1 MAEPTT
7 AEKIRG
13 LRWILAASAL
23 GAIFVQMIFGPVFVL
38 FLDEL
43 RMPKDRIGFI
53 QSLFPFCGLLA
64 LFVAPVVTRVGLRRI
79 FICFYSIRKVTIF
92 FLVLCPWILSK
103 FGLGP
108 TFVYVVVIIFIF
120 AICRAVAETAQSS
133 WAQEYVPNSM
143 RGRFSA
149 IATVTS
155 NVFAIG
161 ALAAATV
168 VIRHSEGLNGY
179 VILIAVASIIGLIS
193 VLLYIPV
200 PGGKPVVGRSAQTDH
215 WKEMSGA
222 LRDRNYLTYLLS
234 WGLMMM
240 AAGAMMTF
248 VPLFMKEHVELSAD
262 NVVSLEVS
270 ALVGTMLST
279 YLWGWAADRYGGKPV
294 LVSAVGILALTP
306 TCWMLM
312 PRGIGWSYYAALGIA
327 FVYGVGIIG
336 AMHGG
341 AILRYNVLVP
351 PEKKTG
357 YLAIYYAWTG
367 VVGGLAPLLAGSM
380 LVALASLK
388 GQFFIFK
395 IDPYTPLF
403 GTSLLF
409 LTGSVIL
416 CRRIVARSD
425 MPTRRFVSLFVQ
437 GNPLSAFGAMIRYNL
452 ARDESA
458 RLSVTERLGE
468 TKSPLNVDQL
478 LEALSDPS
486 FNVRYEAIVSVARTR
501 PDERLI
507 DQLIAILRSREP
519 DLSIAATWAL
529 GRIKASRGKATGP
542 LREALDSDYPLLQ
555 ARSAR
560 ELANLG
566 DAEIIP
572 KLLDR
577 FRNEQD
583 YALRVAFG
591 SALGVLC
598 CEAAIEPIFGVLQTA
613 RTDTVRNELTLALA
627 RIVGAE
633 HRFMSLWRRTR
644 DDTGTATSQAM
655 SAIKK
660 QWKKI
665 RPDYG
670 EFNRSVSSC
679 ANALASNDLRAGAI
693 MLADVLDN
701 LLPCADNFPT
711 AAAAVLRLCADQLR
725 AFDPARKEY
734 LLLAL
739 HALRCGLD
747 QMQENQRRNK
757 E

>member
-1 MAEPTT
+1 
-7 AEKIRG
+7 
-13 LRWILAASAL
+13 
-23 GAIFVQMIFGPVFVL
+23 
-38 FLDEL
+38 
-43 RMPKDRIGFI
+43 
-53 QSLFPFCGLLA
+53 
-64 LFVAPVVTRVGLRRI
+64 
-79 FICFYSIRKVTIF
+79 
-92 FLVLCPWILSK
+92 
-103 FGLGP
+103 
-108 TFVYVVVIIFIF
+108 
-120 AICRAVAETAQSS
+120 
-133 WAQEYVPNSM
+133 
-143 RGRFSA
+143 
-149 IATVTS
+149 
-155 NVFAIG
+155 
-161 ALAAATV
+161 
-168 VIRHSEGLNGY
+168 
-179 VILIAVASIIGLIS
+179 
-193 VLLYIPV
+193 
-200 PGGKPVVGRSAQTDH
+200 
-215 WKEMSGA
+215 
-222 LRDRNYLTYLLS
+222 
-234 WGLMMM
+234 
-240 AAGAMMTF
+240 
-248 VPLFMKEHVELSAD
+248 
-262 NVVSLEVS
+262 
-270 ALVGTMLST
+270 
-279 YLWGWAADRYGGKPV
+279 
-294 LVSAVGILALTP
+294 
-306 TCWMLM
+306 
-312 PRGIGWSYYAALGIA
+312 
-327 FVYGVGIIG
+327 
-336 AMHGG
+336 
-341 AILRYNVLVP
+341 
-351 PEKKTG
+351 
-357 YLAIYYAWTG
+357 
-367 VVGGLAPLLAGSM
+367 
-380 LVALASLK
+380 
-388 GQFFIFK
+388 
-395 IDPYTPLF
+395 
-403 GTSLLF
+403 
-409 LTGSVIL
+409 
-416 CRRIVARSD
+416 
-425 MPTRRFVSLFVQ
+425 
-437 GNPLSAFGAMIRYNL
+437 
-452 ARDESA
+452 
-458 RLSVTERLGE
+458 
-468 TKSPLNVDQL
+468 
-478 LEALSDPS
+478 
-486 FNVRYEAIVSVARTR
+486 VARTR